1 MSFFFFNGVTF
12 GEARVDLPLLRGKM
26 PSCSSLIASSF
37 TSSLVSCSDFS
48 SVMSLAEVLSDFS
61 GALSEFSITAFAAT
75 SIVSSII
82 SLAIGEDTFTDV
94 IFSLRST
101 FWVLP
106 SVFLALSTPLT
117 LVEPVVSLVGFR
129 LTFLGAINASKSASS
144 ALFCSTFEEVGR
156 ARIGMVGS
164 TFTVL
169 IGADWLCLG
178 STLLSDTMFGFLMDS
193 AFFST
198 FLESLRL
205 GSGLGSGTGSSI
217 IFMSLPVS
225 GSSTQLSSVRVG
237 SLSSGSSTGFSLGSS
252 GSIREGMSSITGVT
266 DGKVFG
272 VVIMDGTGVDVNIRP
287 LPIVLSVEMVGL
299 LRSKV
304 PVDKAAALVTDC
316 IECIGNADVAF

>member
-1 MSFFFFNGVTF
+1 
-12 GEARVDLPLLRGKM
+12 
-26 PSCSSLIASSF
+26 
-37 TSSLVSCSDFS
+37 
-48 SVMSLAEVLSDFS
+48 MSLAEVLSDFS

-101 FWVLP
+101 FWAF
-106 SVFLALSTPLT
+106 SSWALDLSIL
-117 LVEPVVSLVGFR
+117 LSALDEPAVSLVGFR

-144 ALFCSTFEEVGR
+144 ALFCLTFEEVWAQGR

-299 LRSKV
+299 LRSKF
-304 PVDKAAALVTDC
+304 PVDKVAALVTDC
-316 IECIGNADVAF
+316 TVCIGNADVAF